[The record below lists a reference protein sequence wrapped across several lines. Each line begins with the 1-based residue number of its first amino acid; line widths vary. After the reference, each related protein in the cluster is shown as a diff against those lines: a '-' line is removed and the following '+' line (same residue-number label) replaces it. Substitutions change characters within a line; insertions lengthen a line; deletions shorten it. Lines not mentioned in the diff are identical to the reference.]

1 MMHYILSIILLIS
14 SAAITASAYALS
26 DRPVL
31 KYGTAWKKEATAE
44 LVEKAIK
51 AGFRHIDTAC
61 QPRHYKE
68 SGVGDGWKASG
79 IDRKD
84 IWLQTKFSGLG
95 AHVSCI
101 S

>member
-1 MMHYILSIILLIS
+1 MRVYIDYLRLTLTYLLS
-14 SAAITASAYALS
+14 LS
-26 DRPVL
+26 DL
-31 KYGTAWKKEATAE
+31 LLQATAE

-95 AHVSCI
+95 AHVSCNLMI
-101 S
+101 ICYI